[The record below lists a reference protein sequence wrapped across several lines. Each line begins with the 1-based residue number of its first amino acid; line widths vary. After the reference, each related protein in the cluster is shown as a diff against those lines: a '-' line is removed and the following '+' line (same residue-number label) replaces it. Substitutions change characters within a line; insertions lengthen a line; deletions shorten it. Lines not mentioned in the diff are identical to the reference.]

1 MNTIIMTTLMVSALG
16 AVISILSLEDGGTKS
31 ISKKLYTTKDG
42 KTHTAKKTREG
53 WIV

>member
-1 MNTIIMTTLMVSALG
+1 MTTIMVSALG

-42 KTHTAKKTREG
+42 MSHTAKRTRG
-53 WIV
+53 DYIV